1 MTESARPGTRRH
13 RAPGPRVPV
22 AVVVIFLATGTL
34 VLSAPTPRPGTAV
47 GSQAAQRPAP
57 AVTTSVVPILAG
69 AASRP
74 ITPDLGPT
82 SAPVHLAGGA
92 EGRIATGMRDELSAR
107 ALVLEAG
114 GGAVAIVVLD
124 LYGLAGDDVERIRAS
139 IRARAPAMPFAGI
152 LVACTRTHS
161 APDATGQFTPSGVG
175 VDAVWLEQVVR
186 AAGDAVEEAWRA
198 RQPARLSF
206 AVAHLP
212 RLLTDARQPPRYDDD
227 ATLVRIE
234 RSEGKVGIATLV
246 FFAGSPESLG
256 RRGRLVS
263 ADYPGEARRALED
276 AFGGPALLIVGA
288 SGGLMVPVAPAGGA
302 TEEAPV
308 AVGQALARALLV
320 AWSGRAESRQGLPGD
335 LIGGSISFR
344 AAPALVPIENSALR
358 ESLATGHRHG
368 RLDGTGR
375 MASEV
380 ALLRLSTT
388 DGPVLEVACIPGAIY
403 PELVNGDIQQ
413 PQDPAADRQGEARET
428 PVHSIMQ
435 APIRLVAGACGDDLG
450 DIIPASEWDE
460 KPPFAYGL
468 KAAQRGEES
477 SPGPRTAGIL
487 LKALADLMR

>member
-1 MTESARPGTRRH
+1 MLVPIIALALSWGAAAGGARP
-13 RAPGPRVPV
+13 A
-22 AVVVIFLATGTL
+22 ATAGAEGAAHPAAAM
-34 VLSAPTPRPGTAV
+34 SASA
-47 GSQAAQRPAP
+47 
-57 AVTTSVVPILAG
+57 PILAG

-74 ITPDLGPT
+74 ITPELGP
-82 SAPVHLAGGA
+82 SAAPVHLAGGA
-92 EGRIATGMRDELSAR
+92 EGRVAAGVRDELSAR

-124 LYGLAGDDVERIRAS
+124 LYGLAIDDVGRIRAS
-139 IRARAPAMPFAGI
+139 IRGRAPAMPLTGI
-152 LVACTRTHS
+152 LVACTRDHS
-161 APDATGQFTPSGVG
+161 APDATGQFTPAGVG
-175 VDAVWLEQVVR
+175 VDSVWLEQVVR
-186 AAGDAVEEAWRA
+186 AAGDAVEEAWRT

-206 AVAHLP
+206 AATHLP
-212 RLLTDARQPPRYDDD
+212 RLLLDARQPPRYDDD

-234 RSEGKVGIATLV
+234 RSEGKVGIATLA

-263 ADYPGEARRALED
+263 ADYPGEVRRALED

-288 SGGLMVPVAPAGGA
+288 SGGLMVPVPPAAGA
-302 TEEAPV
+302 SEEPPV
-308 AVGQALARALLV
+308 AVGRALARGLQV
-320 AWSGRAESRQGLPGD
+320 AWSGRAESRQGLPAD
-335 LIGGSISFR
+335 MTGGSIAFR
-344 AAPALVPIENSALR
+344 AAPALVPIDNDAFR
-358 ESLATGHRHG
+358 ESLATGRRRG
-368 RLDGTGR
+368 RLDDAGR

-380 ALLRLSTT
+380 ALVTLTSAG
-388 DGPVLEVACIPGAIY
+388 GPVLEIACLPGAIY
-403 PELVNGDIQQ
+403 PELVNGGIQD
-413 PQDPAADRQGEARET
+413 PQDTAADRPGDARET
-428 PVHSIMQ
+428 PAHSILR

>member
-1 MTESARPGTRRH
+1 MTGREPG
-13 RAPGPRVPV
+13 AMVM
-22 AVVVIFLATGTL
+22 ALLATGAMAL
-34 VLSAPTPRPGTAV
+34 AASPARPAATAGVGGTA
-47 GSQAAQRPAP
+47 GPAP
-57 AVTTSVVPILAG
+57 AMTVSAPILAG

-82 SAPVHLAGGA
+82 AAPVHLAGGA
-92 EGRIATGMRDELSAR
+92 EGRIATGVRDELSAR

-139 IRARAPAMPFAGI
+139 IRGRAPAMPLTGI

-161 APDATGQFTPSGVG
+161 APDATGQFTPPGVG
-175 VDAVWLEQVVR
+175 VDSVWLEQVVR

-212 RLLTDARQPPRYDDD
+212 RLLSDARQPPRYDDE

-234 RSEGKVGIATLV
+234 RSEGKVGIATLA
-246 FFAGSPESLG
+246 FFSGSPESLG
-256 RRGRLVS
+256 RRGRVVS

-288 SGGLMVPVAPAGGA
+288 SGGLMVPVPPVAGAP
-302 TEEAPV
+302 EEPPV
-308 AVGQALARALLV
+308 AVGRALARSLQV
-320 AWSGRAESRQGLPGD
+320 AWSGRAESRQGLPAD
-335 LIGGSISFR
+335 VTSGSIAFR
-344 AAPALVPIENSALR
+344 AAPAIVPVENTALR
-358 ESLATGHRHG
+358 ESMATGRRRG
-368 RLDGTGR
+368 RLDDAGR

-380 ALLRLSTT
+380 ALVTLASGG
-388 DGPVLEVACIPGAIY
+388 GPVMEIACLPGAIY
-403 PELVNGDIQQ
+403 PELVNGGIQE
-413 PQDPAADRQGEARET
+413 PQDTAADRPGEARET
-428 PVHSIMQ
+428 PVKSIMHG
-435 APIRLVAGACGDDLG
+435 PIRLVAGACGDDLG

-477 SPGPRTAGIL
+477 SPGPRTAATL